1 MEQMLLKWTPDKI
14 QEMKQKT
21 EYEKTTVNSTD
32 KELLDTTSI
41 QRLLK
46 IGEQTDPGF
55 LQQVLEMFMKQAPEN
70 IGEIS
75 NFLDRGDFTGMW
87 KTAHKLKG
95 TSLNIGAARMAEIC
109 KEIKK
114 KGRNL

>member
-1 MEQMLLKWTPDKI
+1 M
-14 QEMKQKT
+14 
-21 EYEKTTVNSTD
+21 
-32 KELLDTTSI
+32 LDTTSI

-95 TSLNIGAARMAEIC
+95 TSLNIGAALMAEGC
-109 KEIKK
+109 KEIEK
-114 KGRNL
+114 KGRNLETNGLQVLCMQLESDYELTLVELKKMFQYN